1 MDFLDDE
8 SNDEPAAKSLD
19 DQLSA
24 RSEEQQ
30 KVDEDIMKIIGESSF
45 QDKVSSID
53 LSQDMPSSISS
64 NHESGNQS
72 FEEQTQAAQE
82 FFPQAVTQALYFPPL
97 QHVQQAVQQ
106 PSIAEVNE
114 LALVTKSAGGVKPLH
129 QTFTPT
135 FTAFTPS
142 QPVVE

>member
-45 QDKVSSID
+45 QDKESSID
-53 LSQDMPSSISS
+53 LS
-64 NHESGNQS
+64 
-72 FEEQTQAAQE
+72 
-82 FFPQAVTQALYFPPL
+82 
-97 QHVQQAVQQ
+97 
-106 PSIAEVNE
+106 
-114 LALVTKSAGGVKPLH
+114 
-129 QTFTPT
+129 
-135 FTAFTPS
+135 
-142 QPVVE
+142 